1 MALDRESVMEII
13 ASESGIEQ
21 EKLREDA
28 KLADLDISSIDLAS
42 AIFTIEEKLGVVIE
56 PDDIPRDST
65 LGELIDIVLARP
77 VQ

>member
-13 ASESGIEQ
+13 ASESGIER

-56 PDDIPRDST
+56 PDDIPRDAT